1 MLRYFLPL
9 AILTALPSAS
19 KAQDLM
25 ILEYPI
31 AIPVG
36 DLNSYINEPSFRGFN
51 LGYRHMIDGTRAVG
65 MDMGWQTFYEHVDRG
80 TYQDDNQALTG
91 EQYRYTNAFTASVQ
105 IDQIFREGQDI
116 RPYIGVGIGTI
127 YARRTLD
134 VGLYRLERDP
144 WQFLVQPEVGVSF
157 YLANGN
163 ALLLSANYYA
173 GFKSKELEG
182 QSFLA
187 MSIGYA
193 FGD

>member
-1 MLRYFLPL
+1 MLRHFLPL
-9 AILTALPSAS
+9 AFLVAVPSIT
-19 KAQDLM
+19 KAQNLM

-51 LGYRHMIDGTRAVG
+51 LGFRHMIDGTRAAGLDV
-65 MDMGWQTFYEHVDRG
+65 GWQTFYEHIDRG
-80 TYQDDNQALTG
+80 TYMRDNEALTG
-91 EQYRYTNAFTASVQ
+91 EQYRYTNAFTASFQ

-116 RPYIGVGIGTI
+116 RPYIGIGLGTM
-127 YARRTLD
+127 YARRSLD
-134 VGLYRLERDP
+134 LGQYRLEQDP
-144 WQFLVQPEVGVSF
+144 WQFMLQPEAGVSF

-182 QSFLA
+182 QSFVA
-187 MSIGYA
+187 ISIGYA
-193 FGD
+193 FEN

>member
-9 AILTALPSAS
+9 ALLVAVPSLS
-19 KAQDLM
+19 KAQNLT
-25 ILEYPI
+25 IVEYSV

-36 DLNSYINEPSFRGFN
+36 DLNSFIDEPSFRGVN

-65 MDMGWQTFYEHVDRG
+65 IDMGWQTFFEKKDRATYTVD
-80 TYQDDNQALTG
+80 NEAITG

-105 IDQIFREGQDI
+105 LDHIFREGEDI
-116 RPYIGVGIGTI
+116 RPYIGIGLGTI

-134 VGLYRLERDP
+134 MGLYSLEKDP
-144 WQFLVQPEVGVSF
+144 WQFLLQPEAGVSF

-173 GFKSKELEG
+173 GFKSKDLAG
-182 QSFLA
+182 QSYVA
-187 MSIGYA
+187 ISIGYA
-193 FGD
+193 FEN